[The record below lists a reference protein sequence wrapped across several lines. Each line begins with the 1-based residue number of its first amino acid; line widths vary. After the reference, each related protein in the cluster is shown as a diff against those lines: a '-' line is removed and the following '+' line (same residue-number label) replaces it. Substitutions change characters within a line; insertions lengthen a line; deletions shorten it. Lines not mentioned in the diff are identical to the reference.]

1 MRQVGSPFINNI
13 HAAVNNNVS
22 FYKVFARQVLHC

>member
-1 MRQVGSPFINNI
+1 MRQVGSPFSNNI
-13 HAAVNNNVS
+13 HTAVNNNVS